1 MIPVAEEIKQELGE
15 LPAQAPEEE
24 SPAAAYPTTPASPL
38 PAVEVGPGQ
47 YEVIMTKGAT
57 GVGFCLE
64 GGVGSP
70 KGDLPITIKRI
81 FKGRCLFRITLPST
95 NVLHL
100 VLKPQKTLN
109 FLLWSYC

>member
-1 MIPVAEEIKQELGE
+1 MILLAEEIKQELGE
-15 LPAQAPEEE
+15 IPAQAPEEG
-24 SPAAAYPTTPASPL
+24 SPAAAFATTTTSPL
-38 PAVEVGPGQ
+38 PAVEVGQGQ

-81 FKGRCLFRITLPST
+81 FKGRCLVCITLC
-95 NVLHL
+95 
-100 VLKPQKTLN
+100 
-109 FLLWSYC
+109 LLLTFYIWF